1 MVIIDDMNENIPTEF
16 ESITNGNY
24 INDINVNKK
33 IKDITLHHDA
43 TTTKTNCLWQASFY
57 FGKRTATIHLSKFNN
72 VHNHQCDP
80 VTIELAFKNQ
90 CFPQAMLDK
99 IEHYT
104 VNGHLSAE
112 QQIYDKF
119 NAKTMFLYF
128 MEQHN
133 KNHDFIVKI
142 RLERPSN
149 ELTRFFWITSQ
160 QPLSLF
166 VGIDSNF
173 KTRILVQAL
182 TKYETLA
189 DYKWILQKLWA
200 KYIIGKIFTAE
211 IKSTQ
216 WVESINGVLKKH
228 LDQDTLLKELR
239 AQIKQALLYQ
249 GSLITIDQISK
260 PDILKDII
268 EHMYD
273 IPHFEST
280 PPKTSNY
287 VTIAQGNKTYSS
299 KLVYYIDQ
307 IRSGN
312 VYTSTVKKKID
323 KRIKFG
329 NTISIVKTSVQIA
342 VKVDNKN
349 ISEILNPKY
358 HKPKGHPPKCY
369 KSQMEMTNKQN
380 ITSSS
385 KRCSYYLEKGHNI
398 RSCAKNKALV

>member
-1 MVIIDDMNENIPTEF
+1 MPPMEFKYQAQSSFQTTNMVIIDDMNENIPTEF

-24 INDINVNKK
+24 INDINVNKV
-33 IKDITLHHDA
+33 ILKDITLHRDA

-112 QQIYDKF
+112 QQYDLLLKEF
-119 NAKTMFLYF
+119 P
-128 MEQHN
+128 QH
-133 KNHDFIVKI
+133 
-142 RLERPSN
+142 
-149 ELTRFFWITSQ
+149 
-160 QPLSLF
+160 
-166 VGIDSNF
+166 
-173 KTRILVQAL
+173 
-182 TKYETLA
+182 
-189 DYKWILQKLWA
+189 QKLWA

-228 LDQDTLLKELR
+228 LDQDTLLKELVKEVECELDKER

-342 VKVDNKN
+342 VKGAMGELTRLLSQF
-349 ISEILNPKY
+349 IMKY
-358 HKPKGHPPKCY
+358 
-369 KSQMEMTNKQN
+369 
-380 ITSSS
+380 
-385 KRCSYYLEKGHNI
+385 
-398 RSCAKNKALV
+398 